1 MMSYHKKRVRKM
13 KKIVTGLLTLGIV
26 GGMAINTASAAV
38 MGDDYPAHLKNA
50 SPDSKVDSWTMYNRE
65 CVSFVAWRLHAHNK
79 FELPVGFG
87 SAWQWGSQAK
97 ARGHRVD
104 NIPSVGSVAWF
115 AAGHVAWVAEVA
127 GNNVVIEEYN
137 YNYNHNYH
145 RRTVDKSAVSG
156 FIHFK
161 DLTTTAG
168 TTQTTPKSQAKNTAI
183 NVGSTVKFAGVFQV
197 NVVNIAKN
205 SVASDK
211 LSGGRSTT
219 LNLIDAVPL
228 DETTASGTKSGN
240 QVLAVGEYFK
250 VNGTYRVLAIDRP
263 SNGIK
268 VKIGAYET
276 WLDINQA
283 MVL

>member
-1 MMSYHKKRVRKM
+1 M
-13 KKIVTGLLTLGIV
+13 KKIVTGLLTLSLV

-38 MGDDYPAHLKNA
+38 MRDDYPAHLKNA
-50 SPDSKVDSWTMYNRE
+50 LPDSKVDNWRMYNRE

-87 SAWQWGSQAK
+87 SAWQWGEQAK
-97 ARGHRVD
+97 SRGYRVD
-104 NIPSVGSVAWF
+104 HTPSVGSVAWF
-115 AAGHVAWVAEVA
+115 NSGHVAWVAEVS
-127 GNNVVIEEYN
+127 GNHVVIEEYN
-137 YNYNHNYH
+137 YNYNHNYY
-145 RRTVDKSAVSG
+145 RRIVNKSAISG

-161 DLTTTAG
+161 DLTTAA
-168 TTQTTPKSQAKNTAI
+168 TTTNTTPKQSTPNRTI
-183 NVGSTVKFAGVFQV
+183 NVGSTVKFSGVYQV
-197 NVVNIAKN
+197 NMINIPKN

-228 DETTASGTKSGN
+228 DETTASGAKSGN

-250 VNGTYRVLAIDRP
+250 VNGTYRVLAIDQP

-276 WLDINQA
+276 WLDMNQA
-283 MVL
+283 TSI